1 MTTLNNE
8 DELISDIDDI
18 EIIDENENDDLL
30 KPVNYKK
37 VSYRYFFDNEKL
49 KTSNELK
56 QLNKNAPT
64 GVKFCNG
71 FCQDYVLHP

>member
-49 KTSNELK
+49 K
-56 QLNKNAPT
+56 
-64 GVKFCNG
+64 
-71 FCQDYVLHP
+71 